1 MCLVSAQL
9 KQKAKNKTKT
19 SQRNPREKQKT
30 KNPQRKKNRSKT
42 KIQHQNLLENFLK
55 GKKKKKSFPKRF
67 ILYIKIV
74 SNSQYF
80 FSLMLT
86 WRPFAPLPA
95 VETKAVWPN
104 SLGIHLTFERR
115 INKWE
120 QTMYTFTLQS

>member
-19 SQRNPREKQKT
+19 SQWNPRKNKKQKT
-30 KNPQRKKNRSKT
+30 
-42 KIQHQNLLENFLK
+42 LK
-55 GKKKKKSFPKRF
+55 GKKQVQDKDSTSKPFGEFSKRKKKNQSFPKQL

-80 FSLMLT
+80 FFLMLT

-104 SLGIHLTFERR
+104 SFGIHLTFERR